1 VTLNHFQEEL
11 INRLIRLALDE
22 DTGDGD
28 HTSIACIPAD
38 ARQRAR
44 LLVKDKGVLCGL
56 DIARRV
62 GNAVDPAL
70 KLDFQLQE
78 GADIE
83 PGMVAFYLEGPTR
96 SILLAERLMLNF
108 MQRMSGIASY
118 TRHLSQ
124 MIRHTRATLLDT
136 RKTSPGMRILEKW
149 AVLTGGGQNHR
160 MGLFDMIMI
169 KDNHIDYAGGII
181 EAIDRVEAYLRAQNR
196 SLKIEVEV
204 RSLEDVE
211 KVLSRGGVHRVM
223 LDNFSPD
230 AIRQALTRIAG
241 RFETEASGGITE
253 DNLLSYAETGVDYI
267 SIGALTHQ
275 IRSLDLSLKAC

>member
-1 VTLNHFQEEL
+1 MTLNHFQEEL

>member
-1 VTLNHFQEEL
+1 MTLNHFQEEL

-28 HTSIACIPAD
+28 HTSSACIPAD